1 MEEPQAHNGI
11 SDEVVQLP
19 TPTAWPLVLALGLTF
34 GLAGLVTNA
43 GISILG
49 AVLIVSGCVGWFR
62 QVWPHAQHV
71 AVPVKV
77 QKFKFTSMRTKVAR
91 IEIDE
96 SHRARLPVHTPSVMA
111 GVKGGIAGGAAMI
124 VPALLYGLIRYHSIW
139 YAVNLLGGAG
149 VAGWSNPTFAEI
161 THFRL
166 SALIFATII
175 HVAGSLLVGLLY
187 GAMLPMLPRH
197 PIMLGGIIAP
207 LLWTGVLHATL
218 GLINPYLDARI
229 DWWWFVASQVTFGLV
244 AGWVVGK
251 QIHIRTEQYLP
262 FAARVGLE
270 TPGMM
275 DEDQSG
281 GRTEVMARL
290 LMLVFCMTV
299 VGCGQLPGHPK
310 PGPLVPH
317 PDSVLDF
324 TTLYVQ
330 NCSGCHGAQGMNG
343 PSYPLANPAYQA
355 LVDEQILRQTI
366 ANGEPG
372 THMPPF
378 AISAGGS

>member
-1 MEEPQAHNGI
+1 MEEPQARNGI

-19 TPTAWPLVLALGLTF
+19 RPTAWPLVLALGLTF
-34 GLAGLVTNA
+34 GLAGFVTNA

-49 AVLIVSGCVGWFR
+49 AVFIVSGCVGWFF

-77 QKFKFTSMRTKVAR
+77 QTFKYTSVRTKVAR
-91 IEIDE
+91 IQVDK
-96 SHRARLPVHTPSVMA
+96 SHRARLPIHTPSVLA

-149 VAGWSNPTFAEI
+149 VAGWSNPTTAEI

-175 HVAGSLLVGLLY
+175 HAIGSLLIGLLY
-187 GAMLPMLPRH
+187 GAMLPMLPGR
-197 PIMLGGIIAP
+197 PMLLGGVIAP
-207 LLWTGVLHATL
+207 LLWTGVLHSTL
-218 GLINPYLDARI
+218 SLINPFLDARI

-244 AGWVVGK
+244 AGWVVA
-251 QIHIRTEQYLP
+251 QQTHIYTEQFLP

-275 DEDQSG
+275 DEHDSEDG
-281 GRTEVMARL
+281 
-290 LMLVFCMTV
+290 
-299 VGCGQLPGHPK
+299 PK
-310 PGPLVPH
+310 
-317 PDSVLDF
+317 
-324 TTLYVQ
+324 
-330 NCSGCHGAQGMNG
+330 
-343 PSYPLANPAYQA
+343 
-355 LVDEQILRQTI
+355 
-366 ANGEPG
+366 
-372 THMPPF
+372 
-378 AISAGGS
+378 